1 MSIFCWR
8 SLESVL
14 ASVEVEP
21 LVLGPELREGAETED
36 EEPDEDTP
44 ELLSEFELVVP
55 ALEPAIGDET
65 LLVGAGDGSGSAMV
79 AAPCGATPGGG
90 ICTCGRSSVGGALY
104 LAVAGDMR
112 TIWANNK
119 VFDLA
124 NNEGAYTYLDA
135 KGSRDHASRSRHVV
149 GQPHP

>member
-21 LVLGPELREGAETED
+21 LVLGPELREGADTED
-36 EEPDEDTP
+36 EEPDGDTP
-44 ELLSEFELVVP
+44 ELLSEFDELVVP
-55 ALEPAIGDET
+55 VLEPAIGDET
-65 LLVGAGDGSGSAMV
+65 LLVGAGVASGTAIV
-79 AAPCGATPGGG
+79 AAACGATPGGG
-90 ICTCGRSSVGGALY
+90 IWTCGRSSAGGALY

-119 VFDLA
+119 VI
-124 NNEGAYTYLDA
+124 
-135 KGSRDHASRSRHVV
+135 RS
-149 GQPHP
+149 GEQ

>member
-1 MSIFCWR
+1 
-8 SLESVL
+8 
-14 ASVEVEP
+14 VEP

-44 ELLSEFELVVP
+44 ELLSEFEELVP
-55 ALEPAIGDET
+55 EPAIGDET

-79 AAPCGATPGGG
+79 AAPCGPTPGGG
-90 ICTCGRSSVGGALY
+90 ICTCGRSSAGGALY

-119 VFDLA
+119 VF
-124 NNEGAYTYLDA
+124 
-135 KGSRDHASRSRHVV
+135 RS
-149 GQPHP
+149 GEQ

>member
-8 SLESVL
+8 SFESVL

-44 ELLSEFELVVP
+44 ELLSEFEELVVP

-65 LLVGAGDGSGSAMV
+65 LLVGAGAGDGSGNAMV
-79 AAPCGATPGGG
+79 AAPCGATPGSG
-90 ICTCGRSSVGGALY
+90 ICTCGRSSAGGALY
-104 LAVAGDMR
+104 FAVAGDMR

-119 VFDLA
+119 V
-124 NNEGAYTYLDA
+124 
-135 KGSRDHASRSRHVV
+135 
-149 GQPHP
+149 

>member
-1 MSIFCWR
+1 
-8 SLESVL
+8 
-14 ASVEVEP
+14 VEP
-21 LVLGPELREGAETED
+21 LVLGPELSEGAETED

-44 ELLSEFELVVP
+44 ELLSEFEEFVVP

-79 AAPCGATPGGG
+79 APPCGATPGGG
-90 ICTCGRSSVGGALY
+90 ICTCGRSSAGGALY

-119 VFDLA
+119 VF
-124 NNEGAYTYLDA
+124 
-135 KGSRDHASRSRHVV
+135 RS
-149 GQPHP
+149 GEQ